1 MKKLGKIICSVSMA
15 LLAGVMVA
23 ADVLS
28 VKYFAFI
35 DEGINGSG
43 VNYSTASRVLAKG
56 DAFVKEI
63 MEEGITMLKNTSG
76 TAPYAYNASDP
87 DANRKTNVFGWS
99 SVDAGFL
106 ISGYGSG
113 ISRIPENKRVL
124 FYDGFDKYNE
134 IYPKKKIEYNA
145 NLKSFYENWCKSRAI
160 TESLGGNDKLYT
172 NYNPKV
178 DVYTSD
184 ENKVNGKTLLEDA
197 KEYSD
202 NAIVVISRQSGEA
215 QDCPQMYSYVVNEKN
230 GSPTRVERSYLSLTD
245 EEIDLI
251 DMVKNNFSN
260 VTILLNCTNMVECG
274 AFSDDKIQNV
284 YYIGVTGQSGARAI
298 PSVLTGDVNPS
309 GRITETCVTDHSE
322 NPSFY
327 NFGRVSSASVTYV
340 EDIYVG
346 YKFFETADVEGYW
359 DGYTSSDATKS
370 NGKTGYDGI
379 VEYPFGKGLSYTTF
393 SYEFAVETKEG
404 EEETTTEE
412 AVIPASGSSITLD
425 TKIKLT
431 VKVTNIGA
439 VKGKDVVEIYYTAP
453 YTKGGIE
460 KASINLLDFGK
471 TKLLKPGESDY
482 LTFELDPYYMASYD
496 CYDKNSNGFKG
507 YELEKGQYQ
516 IKLMKDAHTPLLEDN
531 LGTITYKIDEDIK
544 IDKDTVTGNE
554 VKNRFTGDDAF
565 DGTSLDRSDTSLYLS
580 RSDFEGTIKKTTLD
594 NYTKAGTVKATRTY
608 TDLPTFNEDNGLYLY
623 TDLDGNKITD
633 ANLLHSPTSDKV
645 KANLELMKELGS
657 DYNNEKWD
665 LILNQLTYTDA
676 TNLIVMGGYSTI
688 EAESVGKIWMRDND
702 GPMGLTRSNASVTET
717 SQWTWFPMAG
727 LIGNSFNKEL
737 AKNYGK
743 TIANEA
749 NETGVN
755 GWYAPGCNIRRSPF
769 GGRNNEYYGE
779 DAIHSGYMSAYTV
792 QGALSGRLTTYV
804 KHFALNECETNR
816 GGIKT
821 WTTEQA
827 LREIYLRAFELSVK
841 VGKTNGIMS
850 AFNSVGGTTARQN
863 GALLTYVL
871 RDEWGF
877 EGTVVTDWMGGA
889 GDAKQGIMS
898 GNNLWL
904 NGSQQNNHNLGSSW
918 MEDVQ
923 MANDVRESC
932 KSILYMVCNTQIQT
946 EEVPVIVDVI
956 RNKPLWIMSVVG
968 INLALFDGILLLT
981 YFAFIRKGKESDNT
995 ISQEDEEIKGE

>member
-1 MKKLGKIICSVSMA
+1 M
-15 LLAGVMVA
+15 
-23 ADVLS
+23 
-28 VKYFAFI
+28 
-35 DEGINGSG
+35 
-43 VNYSTASRVLAKG
+43 
-56 DAFVKEI
+56 
-63 MEEGITMLKNTSG
+63 
-76 TAPYAYNASDP
+76 
-87 DANRKTNVFGWS
+87 
-99 SVDAGFL
+99 

-124 FYDGFDKYNE
+124 FYDGFDKYND

-145 NLKSFYENWCKSRAI
+145 NLKSFYEDWCQSRAV
-160 TESLGGNDKLYT
+160 TESLGMNDKLYT

-178 DVYTSD
+178 DAYTSD

-197 KEYSD
+197 KEFSD
-202 NAIVVISRQSGEA
+202 NAIIVLSRQSGEA
-215 QDCPQMYSYVVNEKN
+215 QDCPQMYSYVVNEKG
-230 GSPTRVERSYLSLTD
+230 GSPTRVEKSYLALTN
-245 EEIDLI
+245 EELDLI

-274 AFSDDKIQNV
+274 AFSDEKIQNV

-327 NFGRVSSASVTYV
+327 NFGRVSSASTTYV

-346 YKFFETADVEGYW
+346 YKFFETADKEGYW
-359 DGYTSSDATKS
+359 DGYTNSDSKKS

-379 VEYPFGKGLSYTTF
+379 VEYPFGSGLSYTTF
-393 SYEFAVETKEG
+393 SYEFATDSEEVAISPTK
-404 EEETTTEE
+404 
-412 AVIPASGSSITLD
+412 GSSINLD
-425 TKIKLT
+425 TRIKIN
-431 VKVTNIGA
+431 VKVTNTGS

-471 TKLLKPGESDY
+471 TKLLKPGESEV
-482 LTFELDPYYMASYD
+482 LSFELDPYYMASYD
-496 CYDKNSNGFKG
+496 CYDKNGNGFKG
-507 YELEKGQYQ
+507 YELEAGKYE
-516 IKLMKDAHTPLLEDN
+516 IKLMKNAHTLLLSGNDGVIEYNVDSN
-531 LGTITYKIDEDIK
+531 IK
-544 IDKDTVTGNE
+544 IDKDGVTNTE
-554 VKNRFTGDDAF
+554 VKNRFTGSDAF
-565 DGTSLDRSDTSLYLS
+565 DGNSIDRDDQSLYLS
-580 RSDFEGTIKKTTLD
+580 RSDFKGTIKKETVSS
-594 NYTKAGTVKATRTY
+594 YTKAGTVKATRSY
-608 TDLPTFNEDNGLYLY
+608 SSLPTFNQDNGLYLY

-633 ANLLHSPTSDKV
+633 SNLLHSPTSDKV
-645 KANLELMKELGS
+645 KANTDLMKELGS

-665 LILNQLTYTDA
+665 LLLNQLTYNDA

-749 NETGVN
+749 QVTGVN

-769 GGRNNEYYGE
+769 GGRNNEYYSE
-779 DAIHSGYMSAYTV
+779 DPVLSGYMSAYTV
-792 QGALSGRLTTYV
+792 KGALSGRLTTYV

-827 LREIYLRAFELSVK
+827 LREIYLRAFELAVK

-877 EGTVVTDWMGGA
+877 KGTVVTDWMGGA
-889 GDAKQGIMS
+889 GDAKQGTMS

-904 NGSQQNNHNLGSSW
+904 NGSQQNNHNFGSDW
-918 MEDVQ
+918 MNDVQ
-923 MANDVRESC
+923 MANDIRESC

-946 EEVPVIVDVI
+946 DEQPVIVDVV

-981 YFAFIRKGKESDNT
+981 YFAFIRKGKESD
-995 ISQEDEEIKGE
+995 ISTEKVDEETQGE